1 MSSIR
6 GFSHDLRSPLTVLK
20 TNLAC
25 LRATPDQLGPDGDG
39 ILDDIGIA
47 VSQMEALLAKLL
59 AVAISGNGTIR
70 LEPQAVE
77 VSSLTTRIR
86 KRLNA
91 LVYGRGVR
99 TSVLPTREAPETVH
113 VDPLLLDRVLD
124 NLLTN
129 AAKYTERGSIVV
141 EIDGTP
147 GYLTLK
153 ISDTGRGI
161 DETEMDKV
169 FKPGGSRREERASD
183 SWGVGLSVVVELLG
197 RIGGQLEVM
206 SKPGVGTTFWAH
218 FPVQSA
224 SAGAPSCSTETS
236 TEAPA
241 RDVSNVVSIRRLKT
255 A

>member
-1 MSSIR
+1 MI
-6 GFSHDLRSPLTVLK
+6 V
-20 TNLAC
+20 
-25 LRATPDQLGPDGDG
+25 ATT
-39 ILDDIGIA
+39 
-47 VSQMEALLAKLL
+47 
-59 AVAISGNGTIR
+59 GNGTIR
-70 LEPQAVE
+70 LEPQVVE
-77 VSSLTTRIR
+77 VPTLTTRIR

-99 TSVLPTREAPETVH
+99 ASVLPTREAPETLE

-147 GYLTLK
+147 GFLTLK

-161 DETEMDKV
+161 DEAEMEKV
-169 FKPGGSRREERASD
+169 FKPGGSRREDRASD
-183 SWGVGLSVVVELLG
+183 SWGVGLSVVVQLLG
-197 RIGGQLEVM
+197 RIGGRLEVM

-218 FPVQSA
+218 FPVVSSPAANRSA
-224 SAGAPSCSTETS
+224 PPQTS
-236 TEAPA
+236 LRAPA
-241 RDVSNVVSIRRLKT
+241 FDVSNVVSIRRLKT